1 MKLTEI
7 KTERL
12 TLREMNTNDW
22 KEYVSHVVE
31 ADEIYVQYGCE
42 ATKELLN
49 EIQEPTQGVIYYSI
63 RRSDSNQPVGYI
75 GIFEE
80 NDNIEFHIYKEHRN
94 HHYCAEALKAFLRA
108 YMDGEMTGEKHESVF
123 AETLSENKPSC
134 RVLENVGFKKEGVGF
149 GFIIDEGTEKISYQ
163 SARRLYLYKGD

>member
-22 KEYVSHVVE
+22 KEYVSHVLE

>member
-1 MKLTEI
+1 MKLTEK

-63 RRSDSNQPVGYI
+63 RRTDSDQPVGYI
-75 GIFEE
+75 
-80 NDNIEFHIYKEHRN
+80 
-94 HHYCAEALKAFLRA
+94 
-108 YMDGEMTGEKHESVF
+108 
-123 AETLSENKPSC
+123 
-134 RVLENVGFKKEGVGF
+134 
-149 GFIIDEGTEKISYQ
+149 
-163 SARRLYLYKGD
+163 

>member
-63 RRSDSNQPVGYI
+63 RRSDLSSFHGTHRIAVGA
-75 GIFEE
+75 
-80 NDNIEFHIYKEHRN
+80 N
-94 HHYCAEALKAFLRA
+94 FLLQA
-108 YMDGEMTGEKHESVF
+108 I
-123 AETLSENKPSC
+123 NK
-134 RVLENVGFKKEGVGF
+134 
-149 GFIIDEGTEKISYQ
+149 
-163 SARRLYLYKGD
+163 